1 MTEEAAGLQPMGCKE
16 SDTTEQ
22 LTYIKKKKKKEIPQN
37 TNCSSLLR
45 WCDYYFLLY
54 TYLDCTNFLQ

>member
-22 LTYIKKKKKKEIPQN
+22 LTYIKKKKKERN
-37 TNCSSLLR
+37 TPK
-45 WCDYYFLLY
+45 Y
-54 TYLDCTNFLQ
+54 